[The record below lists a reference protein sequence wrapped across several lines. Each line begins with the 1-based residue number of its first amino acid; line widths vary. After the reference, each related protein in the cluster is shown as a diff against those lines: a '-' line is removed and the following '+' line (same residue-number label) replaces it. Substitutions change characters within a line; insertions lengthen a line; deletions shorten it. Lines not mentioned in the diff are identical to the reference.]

1 MSMQKRGKKVLEAV
15 EISNSMCFFI
25 CKHRKLYDFP
35 VLPNPPVPRSEAP
48 NSVAE
53 TH

>member
-15 EISNSMCFFI
+15 EISNSI

-35 VLPNPPVPRSEAP
+35 VLPNPPAPRSEEA